1 MPAQEVIYQLRREIA
16 EKDLLIQ
23 NLKKQIESI
32 KNQKAKK

>member
-1 MPAQEVIYQLRREIA
+1 MSAQEVIYQLRREIA